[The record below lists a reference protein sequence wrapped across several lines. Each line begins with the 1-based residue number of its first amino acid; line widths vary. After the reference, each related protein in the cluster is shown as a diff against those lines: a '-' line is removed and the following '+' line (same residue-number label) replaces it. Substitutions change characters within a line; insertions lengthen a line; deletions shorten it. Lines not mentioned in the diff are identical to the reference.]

1 MTQREAFL
9 AGERPDDVAI
19 YLSESGLRNADALAD
34 RAEAVEGGYVLV
46 LSGERGRQVFSVVA
60 GEPPMEFAQEAS
72 ERDGAVDRDLTGGR
86 CPEAPAAEEVDGAGG
101 VDAPAHEPRFLLAFV
116 QEQTEGAGERYE
128 EGDVVHAYVRCDCGA
143 AYSDRWLVGE
153 ESSE

>member
-1 MTQREAFL
+1 MSPREAFL

-34 RAEAVEGGYVLV
+34 RAEDVEDGYVLV
-46 LSGERGRQVFSVVA
+46 LTGERGREVFSVVA
-60 GEPPMEFAQEAS
+60 GEPPMEFAGAAS
-72 ERDGAVDRDLTGGR
+72 EREGVVDRDLTGGD
-86 CPEAPAAEEVDGAGG
+86 CPDDGAGAETG
-101 VDAPAHEPRFLLAFV
+101 GADGEAGGSAHEPRFLLAFV
-116 QEQTEGAGERYE
+116 QEETEGAGERYE

-153 ESSE
+153 E